1 MSLAGLKKQ
10 LNKAN
15 QFVSEKIGNA
25 EGTKA
30 TDEYIEL
37 ERQTDV
43 IHAVVDDMVS
53 KTKEV
58 LHPNPA
64 LRARMAVNSR
74 INSTRKS
81 CYPHP
86 EKDLGE
92 CMTKYGTQLKDGS
105 AFGRSLVEVGETFK
119 ELTEIKSKFEDRVK
133 TRFLDPLNRL
143 QTKDI
148 NDCMHHRKKLEGRR
162 LDYDCKRRKISRQS
176 SQDHDPDV
184 KLAESKYNESF
195 NLATVAMKNL
205 LDNEEEQSQHM
216 VDLSQAL
223 YDYHNEC
230 ANVLRGLAS
239 RLQGNKISLNMSQT
253 MAQNRSNQSI
263 RPTERPKP
271 AERPKLLDKPKPK
284 CRAMYDFE
292 AQSPDELS
300 FKEGDVIEL
309 KSKVDSNWFE
319 GILYGKSGLFP
330 VLHRNGRQIKRLVV
344 FAFG

>member
-205 LDNEEEQSQHM
+205 LDNEEEQIPSNQL
-216 VDLSQAL
+216 LSTL
-223 YDYHNEC
+223 DFN
-230 ANVLRGLAS
+230 S
-239 RLQGNKISLNMSQT
+239 ITSPSLNES
-253 MAQNRSNQSI
+253 S
-263 RPTERPKP
+263 
-271 AERPKLLDKPKPK
+271 
-284 CRAMYDFE
+284 
-292 AQSPDELS
+292 
-300 FKEGDVIEL
+300 
-309 KSKVDSNWFE
+309 
-319 GILYGKSGLFP
+319 SGLWASKSYIAR
-330 VLHRNGRQIKRLVV
+330 H
-344 FAFG
+344 FGFGLSNNFGLSAGFGLSVGLID